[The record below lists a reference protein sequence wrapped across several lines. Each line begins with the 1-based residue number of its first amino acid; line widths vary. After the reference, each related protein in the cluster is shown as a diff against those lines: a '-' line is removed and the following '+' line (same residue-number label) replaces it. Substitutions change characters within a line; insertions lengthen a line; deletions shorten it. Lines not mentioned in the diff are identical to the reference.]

1 MDDRWQEELNFLQK
15 WQNPDGT
22 VHLVGEYGPILA
34 AELGLPTTYLGEC
47 VHDLYTY
54 RAYDSLIAYIDQ
66 ITATGE
72 PLLLDISAVSCLQTY
87 VSEYYDRL
95 LKQRR
100 YGLYESVRSL
110 GVYLSFEE
118 TVNGL

>member
-34 AELGLPTTYLGEC
+34 AELGLCTTYLGEC

-66 ITATGE
+66 ITATG
-72 PLLLDISAVSCLQTY
+72 VSFQN
-87 VSEYYDRL
+87 S
-95 LKQRR
+95 
-100 YGLYESVRSL
+100 
-110 GVYLSFEE
+110 
-118 TVNGL
+118 